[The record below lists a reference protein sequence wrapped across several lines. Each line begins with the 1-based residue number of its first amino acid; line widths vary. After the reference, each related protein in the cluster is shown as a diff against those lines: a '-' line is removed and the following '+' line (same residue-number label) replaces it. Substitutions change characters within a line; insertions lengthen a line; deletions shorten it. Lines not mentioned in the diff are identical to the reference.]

1 MSKEAFNIMQE
12 MDLKDIETQLALQCA
27 PLISGLKISN
37 LLIIRRDKL
46 AELMMILRSTS
57 ISSYVLRNS
66 KEKIAILLFN
76 EKKLTSYLKEERVVK
91 LLGEMGYHGNS
102 LYDILPVFRER
113 YKKYMSDKIQFPHE
127 MGVLM
132 GYPIE
137 DVEGFIRYNG
147 RNSML
152 TGYWKVYENISA
164 KEQLFRKFE
173 IVKET
178 MLQLIFFGVGIKD
191 IIEIYRE
198 DWLQETAA

>member
-1 MSKEAFNIMQE
+1 MSKEAFNIMQK

-46 AELMMILRSTS
+46 AELMAILRSTS

-76 EKKLTSYLKEERVVK
+76 ERKLTSYLKEERVVK
-91 LLGEMGYHGNS
+91 LLAEMGYHENS

-113 YKKYMSDKIQFPHE
+113 YKRYMSDKIQFPHE
-127 MGVLM
+127 MGVLL

-137 DVEGFIRYNG
+137 DVEGFIHHNG
-147 RNSML
+147 SNSML

>member
-127 MGVLM
+127 MGVLL

-178 MLQLIFFGVGIKD
+178 MLQLIFFGVSIKD

-198 DWLQETAA
+198 DRLQETAA

>member
-1 MSKEAFNIMQE
+1 MSKEAFNIMQK

-46 AELMMILRSTS
+46 AELMAILRSTG

-76 EKKLTSYLKEERVVK
+76 ERKLTSYLKEERVVK
-91 LLGEMGYHGNS
+91 LLAEMGYHENS

-113 YKKYMSDKIQFPHE
+113 YKRYMSDKIQFPHE
-127 MGVLM
+127 MGVLL

-137 DVEGFIRYNG
+137 DVEGFIHHNG

>member
-198 DWLQETAA
+198 DWLQEKAA